1 MFDSPMARDAPSP
14 GSRPARAVDRLR
26 ADFQLSIVV
35 LFGASSALLILPFG
49 IYRALTGSW
58 WVATLDLVLVLC
70 IGGACGWAWWRDDTR
85 RVGWFLALVYT
96 AGAVASAELLGVIGA
111 FWMYAAILANF
122 FLVGRGGAW
131 SISVAAVAI
140 LGFRGEAFDTAAQ
153 LASFA
158 ATALLVSFLAWILG
172 NRTEAQR
179 LQLEQLA
186 SRDALTGVHN
196 RRALTEELALAA
208 EAFARGAPPAAI
220 VVLDLD
226 HFKRINDEFGHEAGD
241 RVLVEFCDVVRRHVR
256 AVDRL
261 FRLGGEEFV
270 LLLARPPSSG
280 LRPFTDTL
288 RERVAANL
296 RCPGGA
302 VTVSAGAATLRAGE
316 GWESWLRRA
325 DAALYRA
332 KATGRDRTEIAD

>member
-1 MFDSPMARDAPSP
+1 
-14 GSRPARAVDRLR
+14 VDRLR
-26 ADFQLSIVV
+26 ADFQLSIVL
-35 LFGASSALLILPFG
+35 LFGACSALLILPFG
-49 IYRALTGSW
+49 IYRALQGAW
-58 WVATLDLVLVLC
+58 PVAILDLLLVLA
-70 IGGACGWAWWRDDTR
+70 IAGACGWAWWRGDTR
-85 RVGWFLALVYT
+85 RVGLFLALVYT

-111 FWMYAAILANF
+111 FWMYAVIVANF
-122 FLVGRGGAW
+122 FLLGRGGAW
-131 SISVAAVAI
+131 ALSAAAVAI
-140 LGFRGEAFDTAAQ
+140 LGWRGEAFETGAQ

-186 SRDALTGVHN
+186 TRDALTGVHN
-196 RRALTEELALAA
+196 RRALTEELALAT
-208 EAFARGAPPAAI
+208 EAFARGAPAAAI

-241 RVLVEFCDVVRRHVR
+241 RVLVAFADCVRAHVR
-256 AVDRL
+256 SIDRL

-270 LLLARPPSSG
+270 LLLARAPASG

-288 RERVAANL
+288 RERVRASL
-296 RCPGGA
+296 RGPDGP
-302 VTVSAGAATLRAGE
+302 VTVSAGVAMLRTGE
-316 GWESWLRRA
+316 GWEAWLRRA

-332 KATGRDRTEIAD
+332 KASGRDRTEVAD

>member
-1 MFDSPMARDAPSP
+1 MATDAPP
-14 GSRPARAVDRLR
+14 PQSRPARALDRLR
-26 ADFQLSIVV
+26 ANFQLSIV
-35 LFGASSALLILPFG
+35 LFFGSCSALLILPFG
-49 IYRALTGSW
+49 VYRALTGAW
-58 WVATLDLVLVLC
+58 WVAALDFVLVLA
-70 IGGACGWAWWRDDTR
+70 IVGSCGWAWWRADTR

-111 FWMYAAILANF
+111 FWMYPAIIANF
-122 FLVGRGGAW
+122 FLVGHTGAW
-131 SISVAAVAI
+131 AMSFAAVAI
-140 LGFRGEAFDTAAQ
+140 LGGRGIAFETPAH

-158 ATALLVSFLAWILG
+158 ATALLVCFLAWILG

-179 LQLEQLA
+179 RRLEQLA
-186 SRDALTGVHN
+186 TRDALTGVNN

-208 EAFARGAPPAAI
+208 AAFARGAPPAAI
-220 VVLDLD
+220 VMRDLGR
-226 HFKRINDEFGHEAGD
+226 FKRINDEYGHEAGD
-241 RVLVEFCDVVRRHVR
+241 RVLVEFCDVVRDHVR

-261 FRLGGEEFV
+261 LRLGGEEFV

-288 RERVAANL
+288 RERVRAHL
-296 RCPGGA
+296 RCPDGP

-332 KATGRDRTEIAD
+332 KAAGRDRTEIAD